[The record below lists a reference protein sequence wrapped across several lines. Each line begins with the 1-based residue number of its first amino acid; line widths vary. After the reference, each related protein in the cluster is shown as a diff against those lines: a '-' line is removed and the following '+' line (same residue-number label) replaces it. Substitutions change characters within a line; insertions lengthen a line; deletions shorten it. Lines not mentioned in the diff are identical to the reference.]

1 MIETAAV
8 MERELL
14 NFFSHIMLVNLCIQ
28 LVSCTSVGLFVGINR
43 LVFNPSGFPNSII
56 MSFKAGAA
64 FILMTSCYL
73 RSKSDKS
80 WKLIQASNLIK
91 KLSTIWLSQQ
101 SHSEGLIL
109 VLCCSLSFH
118 KSLSWL
124 EALIRTF
131 IKSPV
136 LKMPVQ
142 MSVSCGITRV
152 TKWEMNQITKT

>member
-8 MERELL
+8 MESELL
-14 NFFSHIMLVNLCIQ
+14 IFFSHIMLVNLCIQ
-28 LVSCTSVGLFVGINR
+28 LISRTSVGLFVGINR
-43 LVFNPSGFPNSII
+43 LVFNPPGFPNSII
-56 MSFKAGAA
+56 MSFKAWAA

-80 WKLIQASNLIK
+80 WKLIQPSNLIK

-109 VLCCSLSFH
+109 FFCCSLSFH
-118 KSLSWL
+118 KSTSWL
-124 EALIRTF
+124 GALITTF
-131 IKSPV
+131 IKAPV
-136 LKMPVQ
+136 LKMPVH

-152 TKWEMNQITKT
+152 TKWEMNQIAKT

>member
-1 MIETAAV
+1 
-8 MERELL
+8 
-14 NFFSHIMLVNLCIQ
+14 MLVNLCIQ
-28 LVSCTSVGLFVGINR
+28 LVSWTSVGLFVGINR

-56 MSFKAGAA
+56 MSFKTWAA

-80 WKLIQASNLIK
+80 WKLIQPSNLIK
-91 KLSTIWLSQQ
+91 KLSTIWLSEQ

-109 VLCCSLSFH
+109 VLCCFH

-124 EALIRTF
+124 GALIMNF

-136 LKMPVQ
+136 LKMLVNV
-142 MSVSCGITRV
+142 SVSCGITRV